1 MKSWTQL
8 GHLARRF
15 FGSLSR
21 RPPASADVAWVL
33 TQLLQEEA
41 VLWQSMPAQDRRHS
55 IVVAR
60 RFAALVA
67 DASRA
72 ELAGALLHDVGKTQS
87 GLGTIGRVA
96 ATVVGPRTTRFA
108 AYHDHEALGV
118 VMLRGAGS
126 EPETL
131 ALVIGAGRSANA
143 LREADAI

>member
-1 MKSWTQL
+1 MNPMAHL
-8 GHLARRF
+8 GHLVRRF

-21 RPPASADVAWVL
+21 RPPAPADVAWVRS
-33 TQLLQEEA
+33 QLLQAEVA
-41 VLWQSMPAQDRRHS
+41 LWKAMPAQDRRHS

-72 ELAGALLHDVGKTQS
+72 EVAGALLHDVGKTQS
-87 GLGTIGRVA
+87 GLGTLGRVA
-96 ATVVGPRTTRFA
+96 ATVVGPRMKRFSS
-108 AYHDHEALGV
+108 YHDHEALGM

-126 EPETL
+126 APDTL
-131 ALVIGAGRSANA
+131 ALIEGTGRAANA